1 MDSFFLPLLSPFL
14 PPVSLPCCHTV
25 SPLSFSTCKSTY
37 IISQLCCKP
46 SSSSLINRLPHL
58 YSSFFSL
65 VGCTTVN
72 LTLTHFLTARRA
84 QLTHEK
90 NVQDSLRRSSRNTGC
105 LRTIFREFFDKCSE
119 SVASSATRFCF

>member
-84 QLTHEK
+84 QSTHEK
-90 NVQDSLRRSSRNTGC
+90 NVQDSLRDRAEIQDVCEPSFVNFSINVRKASR
-105 LRTIFREFFDKCSE
+105 L
-119 SVASSATRFCF
+119 